1 MLSKGWLK
9 KQEKENRF
17 GKYDTIMSTDRA
29 LVNKTHNFTFFLF
42 FYFYFSEIT
51 EIEKV
56 NLSNLF

>member
-9 KQEKENRF
+9 KQEKENTF
-17 GKYDTIMSTDRA
+17 GKYDTIVSTDRA
-29 LVNKTHNFTFFLF
+29 LVNKTHNFTFFF
-42 FYFYFSEIT
+42 NFYFSEIT